1 MIAAAV
7 EADVPSLAEAREI
20 IADLP
25 SADPHQDRRGPHP
38 WVEHARASLVASFAR
53 GIAGAKR
60 RSERQSRRPGRTE
73 PKDGSCADGD
83 QI

>member
-20 IADLP
+20 IAELS
-25 SADPHQDRRGPHP
+25 SADPHQDRRGPNL
-38 WVEHARASLVASFAR
+38 WGQHARASLVASFTS

-60 RSERQSRRPGRTE
+60 RSERQSRRPWSNGQT
-73 PKDGSCADGD
+73 
-83 QI
+83 